1 MSSLHGDRVELG
13 FRCHEEGPRTYAV
26 SFAFWTR
33 SGLGMVVDTQSLR
46 SSPAVGEEPG
56 TAFRAIRR
64 LGHDRRDEALAL
76 WRNVEARQTSV
87 ALTCS
92 FNWTAA
98 WLEAYGEMI
107 PHEFVVAEV
116 LDQPVGIALVTEGVG
131 QTEGPLPIR
140 TRHLGTAGE
149 PEASSVVVEYNDI
162 LVEPQHRDW
171 FLREIIGVM
180 QSSGEVDAI
189 RLDGFPAGIIDI
201 ANGKGWHTRPVVS
214 RYYDLVGSD
223 EPWALLS
230 PNMRR
235 SIRRK
240 LRGLE
245 PCELVWS
252 TSREEAL
259 ASFNHL
265 VELHQARWTK
275 DGEPGCYSD
284 PRFFAFHRNVAERLA
299 PAGQAVFACLKHK
312 GEVLAA
318 AELLIDRGRLL
329 QYQKGW
335 NPEHEKL
342 SPGLVLDCLCLEEA
356 RLRGYRH
363 FDFLGGISDYKTRL
377 SSHENSLEWREYRLP
392 TWKWMLLDNA
402 RRARQVFRSLIP
414 SARTNSETETEADLP
429 TSSPESTP

>member
-1 MSSLHGDRVELG
+1 M
-13 FRCHEEGPRTYAV
+13 PRRGIANV
-26 SFAFWTR
+26 RGHPRFSESR
-33 SGLGMVVDTQSLR
+33 SGPGMVVDIHSLR
-46 SSPAVGEEPG
+46 SSLTAGVDPG
-56 TAFRAIRR
+56 TEFHAIRR
-64 LGHDRRDEALAL
+64 LGRDCREEAMSL
-76 WRNVEARQTSV
+76 WRDLESRQASV
-87 ALTCS
+87 PLMCS
-92 FNWTAA
+92 LNWTAA
-98 WLEAYGEMI
+98 WLDAYGQFI
-107 PHEFVVAEV
+107 PHEFFVAEV

-131 QTEGPLPIR
+131 QTEGPLSIR

-162 LVEPQHRDW
+162 LVEPRHRDW
-171 FLREIIGVM
+171 FLRELINGM
-180 QSSGEVDAI
+180 RTSGETDAV
-189 RLDGFPAGIIDI
+189 RLDGFPAGSIDV
-201 ANGKGWHTRPVVS
+201 ADDEGWQTRPVVS
-214 RYYDLVGSD
+214 RYYDLAGSG

-240 LRGLE
+240 VRGLE

-259 ASFNHL
+259 ANFEHL

-284 PRFFAFHRNVAERLA
+284 PRFLAFHRDVAERLA
-299 PAGQAVFACLKHK
+299 PAGQAVFACLKHQ

-335 NPEHEKL
+335 NPEHERL
-342 SPGLVLDCLCLEEA
+342 SPGLVLDCLCLEEG
-356 RLRGYRH
+356 RRRGYRH
-363 FDFLGGISDYKTRL
+363 FDFLGGDSDYKSRL
-377 SSHENSLEWREYRLP
+377 SSHANTLEWREFRLP
-392 TWKWMLLDNA
+392 TWKWTLLDNA

-414 SARTNSETETEADLP
+414 SVRPDTKAVSVPEGQTPLADS
-429 TSSPESTP
+429 TS

>member
-1 MSSLHGDRVELG
+1 
-13 FRCHEEGPRTYAV
+13 
-26 SFAFWTR
+26 
-33 SGLGMVVDTQSLR
+33 VV
-46 SSPAVGEEPG
+46 
-56 TAFRAIRR
+56 AFRAIRR
-64 LGHDRRDEALAL
+64 LGHDRRDEALKL
-76 WRNVEARQTSV
+76 WRDVESRQTDIP
-87 ALTCS
+87 LTCS
-92 FNWTAA
+92 LNWTAA
-98 WLEAYGEMI
+98 WLDAYGEFI
-107 PHEFVVAEV
+107 PHEFFVAEV

-149 PEASSVVVEYNDI
+149 PEASSVVVEYNDL
-162 LVEPQHRDW
+162 LVAPQHREW
-171 FLREIIGVM
+171 FLRELIGAM

-189 RLDGFPAGIIDI
+189 RFDGFPTGTIDI
-201 ANGKGWHTRPVVS
+201 ANGEGWHIRPVVS
-214 RYYDLVGSD
+214 RYYDLSGSD
-223 EPWALLS
+223 EPCGLLS
-230 PNMRR
+230 TSMRR
-235 SIRRK
+235 TIRRK

-252 TSREEAL
+252 DSREEAL
-259 ASFNHL
+259 ANFEYL

-284 PRFFAFHRNVAERLA
+284 PRFLAFHRQVAERLA
-299 PAGQAVFACLKHK
+299 PAGQAVFACLKHQ

-356 RLRGYRH
+356 RRRGYRH
-363 FDFLGGISDYKTRL
+363 FDFLGGDSDYKARL
-377 SSHENSLEWREYRLP
+377 SSHANSLEWREYRLP

-402 RRARQVFRSLIP
+402 RRARRVLRSLIP
-414 SARTNSETETEADLP
+414 SARTNSEAATEADVP
-429 TSSPESTP
+429 TPSPESTP